1 MQMGM
6 STVGAI
12 TPDWN
17 QEQLEDYICR
27 HSIWISRPK
36 LEWLVGGLINRNWV
50 VHEDKNKYVARVFF
64 DANVQGISEQSVLAC
79 TRAASEIGVS
89 PGLRYSEPH
98 LTIVDFIEGRHLTE
112 QELTDETIISGCM
125 KLLRRLHAGTHAIR
139 APINYHGR
147 FIVMRSLVKW
157 SMENDNPHADAVRK
171 MLPFIEKFENSMRP
185 FRPCFTHNDLAHVNV
200 MIEPSGKLWL
210 IDWDFGGIGNP
221 LSDISDL
228 LSYGPPTDELE
239 RFALREDLDG
249 DVSAEDVWKTAEKTY
264 GRVAAHALA
273 YDQQSGFGLVQ
284 ALSPLGL
291 PALELGSSGEVKVGD
306 AGVFA
311 DGQGNSVRTSILAKQ
326 EFAGYWEYLLDEAI
340 FTSPAHPSWGG
351 AALIDAGGKLLGI
364 GSLHLQVGLGE
375 ELANVNMS
383 VPIDLLP
390 PILDDLL
397 AKGRVD
403 KPPRPWLGAFFAE
416 QNGKAV
422 VMSVVEGGPAER
434 AGMRAGDIISDIRD
448 SEIEGLADFY
458 RKLWASG
465 PAGAEMPLRV
475 VRDGRESWLRVRSAD
490 RNSLLKKPS
499 LQ

>member
-1 MQMGM
+1 M
-6 STVGAI
+6 SIGSNLQSIVGI
-12 TPDWN
+12 RSRVPDDAFTAAALGTRR
-17 QEQLEDYICR
+17 EGSGVVIREDG
-27 HSIWISRPK
+27 
-36 LEWLVGGLINRNWV
+36 LV
-50 VHEDKNKYVARVFF
+50 
-64 DANVQGISEQSVLAC
+64 
-79 TRAASEIGVS
+79 
-89 PGLRYSEPH
+89 
-98 LTIVDFIEGRHLTE
+98 LTIGYLITEAQEIWLT
-112 QELTDETIISGCM
+112 
-125 KLLRRLHAGTHAIR
+125 TH
-139 APINYHGR
+139 
-147 FIVMRSLVKW
+147 
-157 SMENDNPHADAVRK
+157 D
-171 MLPFIEKFENSMRP
+171 
-185 FRPCFTHNDLAHVNV
+185 
-200 MIEPSGKLWL
+200 
-210 IDWDFGGIGNP
+210 
-221 LSDISDL
+221 
-228 LSYGPPTDELE
+228 
-239 RFALREDLDG
+239 
-249 DVSAEDVWKTAEKTY
+249 
-264 GRVAAHALA
+264 GRVVAGHALA
-273 YDQQSGFGLVQ
+273 YDQETGFGLVQ
-284 ALSPLGL
+284 ALERLDL
-291 PALELGSSGEVKVGD
+291 PAMALGSARQADIGEAV
-306 AGVFA
+306 ALA
-311 DGQGNSVRTSILAKQ
+311 DGEGQIVRGSILAKQ